1 MFLVRA
7 LARLPL
13 PLLYAAARLLAPL
26 LRHVLRYRR
35 GTVRAN
41 LAAALP
47 ECGAAERRRIERAFY
62 AYLADLALESVAAS
76 RLPAKAFT
84 ERVAFSGL
92 DLLQARLREHA
103 APVIVLVI
111 HQGNWEWML
120 QAAAVQLDLPIRPV
134 YKPLHSAA
142 WDTFARDLRSRFG
155 SQPVPM
161 QRALRDLLRHRR
173 ERCAYVLLADQSASR
188 RGYWTRFLHREAAF
202 YRGPGHMARA
212 VDAPVL
218 FLQCRRLRRGHYE
231 ARFHALA
238 DPPHTLDEEALIDRY
253 IALAERCIREQPE
266 TYLWS
271 NRRWRRQRPAA

>member
-13 PLLYAAARLLAPL
+13 PLLHGLARPLALL
-26 LRHVLRYRR
+26 LRCVVRYRR
-35 GTVRAN
+35 STVRAN

-47 ECGAAERRRIERAFY
+47 ERDAAERRRIERAFY
-62 AYLADLALESVAAS
+62 GYLADLALESVAAS
-76 RLPAKAFT
+76 RLPAQAFS
-84 ERVAFSGL
+84 ERVTFSGL
-92 DLLQARLREHA
+92 ELLYERLRDHA

-134 YKPLHSAA
+134 YKPLHSAS
-142 WDTFARDLRSRFG
+142 WDDFARELRSRFG
-155 SQPVPM
+155 SEPVPM
-161 QRALRDLLRHRR
+161 QRALRDLLRHRGQ
-173 ERCAYVLLADQSASR
+173 RCAYVLLADQSASR
-188 RGYWTRFLHREAAF
+188 RGYWTRFLHRDAAF
-202 YRGPGHMARA
+202 YRGPGHMAQA

-218 FLQCRRLRRGHYE
+218 FLQCRRLHRGHYD

-238 DPPHTLDEEALIDRY
+238 DPPHALGEEALIDRY
-253 IALAERCIREQPE
+253 VALAETFIREQPE

-271 NRRWRRQRPAA
+271 SRRWRRQRPAA